1 MRIFRFDREVA
12 HPIKQFDSANVAIGR
27 GVRMNGK
34 SKVGV
39 FHVEPG
45 GTVGY
50 HPAVGPQLFMVISGE
65 GWVEGP
71 ERKPRPIYA
80 GQAAFWV
87 DGEWHASGSDTGMT
101 AVVVE
106 AEEMDPA
113 EYMPEVE

>member
-12 HPIKQFDSANVAIGR
+12 QPIKQFDSANVSIGR
-27 GVRMNGK
+27 GVRMDGK
-34 SKVGV
+34 SRVAV

-50 HPAVGPQLFMVISGE
+50 HPSVGYQLYLVINGE

-71 ERKPRPIYA
+71 ERVPRAIHA
-80 GQAAFWV
+80 GQAVFWV
-87 DGEWHASGSDTGMT
+87 DGEWHASGSNTGMT

-106 AEEMDPA
+106 ADEMNPA
-113 EYMPEVE
+113 EFMPEVE